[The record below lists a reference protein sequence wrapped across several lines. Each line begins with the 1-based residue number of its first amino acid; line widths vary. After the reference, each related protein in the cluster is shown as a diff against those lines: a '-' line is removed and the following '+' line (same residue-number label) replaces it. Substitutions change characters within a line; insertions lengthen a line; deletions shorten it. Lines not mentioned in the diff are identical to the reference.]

1 MPNAGRTAGVPTSK
15 GGGSGTKQTAVFLG
29 VLAAALAFGF
39 KYNPRPSSAPSDVFN
54 ALHRVVERS
63 VSADAK
69 SSAAADTK
77 VALGYNVC
85 VDAIL
90 RWHHV
95 IDAASPQA
103 ASVAPRDLD
112 AVRTDQELHDIFAH
126 YFTQGAAAER
136 TCEPALFQQLVERAA
151 VAPGVR
157 RNLGGNAALM
167 ARQLAKIGVRDIL
180 VGGHVGPDAAA
191 MLPAGATFA
200 GRVAPADEVHLI
212 LEYGK
217 GETAYGASAPRA
229 NRFILTADVANQ
241 DASALLKTIRKADA
255 DAASG
260 GFGADV
266 LVIAGLHMMEPLP
279 AAARASALA
288 DIAAALR
295 SRSSSFAVHLELA
308 SSADAGYMRAIADTL
323 FPLVDSV
330 GFNEQEGAFLFEALG
345 GSFAPGSDGAVH
357 GINARGD
364 IAGHAPAPSAVAA
377 LLRFLFERHASLTRL
392 HFHSLGYHVIAY
404 SGRAAVSG
412 QPGAASVNVTAAA
425 PRRWKATR
433 AAVAAGAATA
443 TLEACRLEVSGVN
456 DELVHF
462 VAPLELPIS
471 DPRRSA
477 ANGAAATA
485 EPESSGFGFGAAAAS
500 VITPATRS
508 TFHLSSSAPV
518 AEWVW
523 DSAAGPLRFDLA
535 PVAVCNTP
543 LSTVGLGDAISAAGL
558 AYDAMTLADVEA
570 ALVAADD
577 ANSLESTWPILR
589 VVRRWRERAMRVW
602 AAGKAL
608 VRGD

>member
-1 MPNAGRTAGVPTSK
+1 M
-15 GGGSGTKQTAVFLG
+15 KQTAVFLG

-39 KYNPRPSSAPSDVFN
+39 KYNPRPSTAPSDVFGG
-54 ALHRVVERS
+54 LQRVIEKS
-63 VSADAK
+63 VAADTK

-77 VALGYNVC
+77 MALGYNVC

-95 IDAASPQA
+95 IDASSQEAGR
-103 ASVAPRDLD
+103 VAPRDLD
-112 AVRTDQELHDIFAH
+112 AVRTDQELRDIFAH
-126 YFTQGAAAER
+126 YFAQGAAAER

-167 ARQLAKIGVRDIL
+167 ARQLAKIGVKDLL

-217 GETAYGASAPRA
+217 GEAAYGAAAPRA
-229 NRFILTADVANQ
+229 NRFILTADVANT
-241 DASALLKTIRKADA
+241 DASALLQTIRKADA
-255 DAASG
+255 S
-260 GFGADV
+260 FGADV

-279 AAARASALA
+279 PAARSAALA

-295 SRSSSFAVHLELA
+295 ARSSSFAVHLELA
-308 SSADAGYMRAIADTL
+308 SSADAGYMRAIAEAL

-330 GFNEQEGAFLFEALG
+330 GFNEQEAAFLFGALG
-345 GSFAPGSDGAVH
+345 GSFGGDAAAAGAGAGADASTAVPGIA
-357 GINARGD
+357 ARGD
-364 IAGHAPAPSAVAA
+364 IAGHAPAPAAVAA
-377 LLRFLFERHASLTRL
+377 LLRFIFERFPSLTRL

-404 SGRAAVSG
+404 SGRAAVHG
-412 QPGAASVNVTAAA
+412 QPGAASVNLTAAA
-425 PRRWKATR
+425 PRRWKASR
-433 AAVAAGAATA
+433 AAVAAGASTA
-443 TLEACRLEVSGVN
+443 TLEACRLDAGGVS
-456 DELVHF
+456 DDLVHF
-462 VAPLELPIS
+462 VAPLQLHIA
-471 DPRRSA
+471 DPRSSSA
-477 ANGAAATA
+477 ADAGATGSGNANGN
-485 EPESSGFGFGAAAAS
+485 GFGFGLGAAAAS
-500 VITPATRS
+500 VITPPTRT

-518 AEWVW
+518 AEWLW
-523 DSAAGPLRFDLA
+523 ESTAGPLRFALA

-570 ALVAADD
+570 ALTAADE
-577 ANSLESTWPILR
+577 ASSLENTWPILR
-589 VVRRWRERAMRVW
+589 VVRRWRERGVRLW
-602 AAGKAL
+602 AAAKAL
-608 VRGD
+608 VRGDE